1 MAFVKVLKNKAY
13 SKRYQ
18 TKWRRRR
25 EGKTD
30 YFARR
35 RLVVQEKNK
44 YDSKKYRFVV
54 RRTNQR
60 IICQVIYAT
69 IQGDRTLVNA
79 DSKELTRFGIHAGLT
94 NYSSAYCTGLLAA
107 RRLLSLKDI
116 GMADMYKGQV
126 KPDGEVYS
134 VQDHLE
140 NRRPFKAYLD
150 VGITRT
156 TTGNRVFGAMKG
168 ACDGG
173 LFIPH
178 NEKRFPGYHVIKA
191 EVQTTKKGKKV
202 EAQEKAKATF
212 DAKEHRQH
220 IFGEHVQAYYD
231 LLKKGPAPAFKRQF
245 AKWEAALKKAG
256 AAKISDV
263 YSKAHDA
270 IRKSPASA
278 GKKAKAYKPT
288 VVQAGHTL
296 IMKDKAGKKWLRQQK
311 IDAKLRKER
320 VAMHMRKLLT
330 E

>member
-54 RRTNQR
+54 RRTNKR

-69 IQGDRTLVNA
+69 IQGDKTLVNA
-79 DSKELTRFGIHAGLT
+79 DSTELTRFGVHAGLT
-94 NYSSAYCTGLLAA
+94 NYASAYCTGLLAA

-116 GMADMYKGQV
+116 GMADMYKGQL
-126 KPDGEVYS
+126 KPDGEIYS

-140 NRRPFKAYLD
+140 SRRPFKAYLD

-178 NEKRFPGYHVIKA
+178 NEKRFPGYHIIKA
-191 EVQTTKKGKKV
+191 EV
-202 EAQEKAKATF
+202 
-212 DAKEHRQH
+212 
-220 IFGEHVQAYYD
+220 
-231 LLKKGPAPAFKRQF
+231 
-245 AKWEAALKKAG
+245 
-256 AAKISDV
+256 
-263 YSKAHDA
+263 
-270 IRKSPASA
+270 
-278 GKKAKAYKPT
+278 
-288 VVQAGHTL
+288 
-296 IMKDKAGKKWLRQQK
+296 
-311 IDAKLRKER
+311 
-320 VAMHMRKLLT
+320 
-330 E
+330 

>member
-30 YFARR
+30 YQARR

-54 RRTNQR
+54 RRTNKR

-69 IQGDRTLVNA
+69 IQGDKTLVSA
-79 DSKELTRFGIHAGLT
+79 DSKELARFGVHAGQT
-94 NYSSAYCTGLLAA
+94 NYAAAYATGLLTA

-116 GMADMYKGQV
+116 GMDNVYQGQTKV
-126 KPDGEVYS
+126 DGELYS
-134 VQDHLE
+134 VQDHVAD
-140 NRRPFKAYLD
+140 RRPFKAFLD
-150 VGITRT
+150 VGLTRT

-178 NEKRFPGYHVIKA
+178 NEKRFPGYHLQKA
-191 EVQTTKKGKKV
+191 EVVTNKKGKKI
-202 EAQEKAKATF
+202 EGPTEKAKATF
-212 DAKEHRQH
+212 DAKEHKAH

-231 LLKKGPAPAFKRQF
+231 LLKKGNADAFKRQF
-245 AKWEAALKKAG
+245 AGWEAALKKAG
-256 AAKISDV
+256 AAKITDI
-263 YSKAHDA
+263 YAKAHEQ
-270 IRKSPASA
+270 IRKSPASVA
-278 GKKAKAYKPT
+278 KKAKAYKPK

-296 IMKDKAGKKWLRQQK
+296 IMQAKNGKKWLRQHK
-311 IDAKLRKER
+311 IGIKVRKER
-320 VAMHMRKLLT
+320 VAKKLAALF
-330 E
+330 